1 MGYES
6 HEELLKVLHEL
17 HAAMKTSQ
25 MYQLEQR
32 QADTKLRYVEAQRQK
47 LESSIAREKLEKSK
61 KFKLIEKEI
70 AKRQAKYNDA
80 HLKALK
86 ARNEYVLCMD
96 AANSAV
102 HKYFIDDLSDIIDVI
117 DSKHLSFLSLVRRL
131 IIIFSSTRPLID
143 FRLATVYGHWLPQ
156 LRGPGAASSRFGRRE
171 HSSLAPSTFV

>member
-1 MGYES
+1 
-6 HEELLKVLHEL
+6 
-17 HAAMKTSQ
+17 

-32 QADTKLRYVEAQRQK
+32 QAETKLRYVESQRQK

-102 HKYFIDDLSDIIDVI
+102 HKYFIDDLTDIIDVI
-117 DSKHLSFLSLVRRL
+117 DTKPSLFTFIESLFLTCS
-131 IIIFSSTRPLID
+131 LID
-143 FRLATVYGHWLPQ
+143 WRQCMDIGFHNCVGRALQVHVSAEENIRRSLQVRLRLSCPV
-156 LRGPGAASSRFGRRE
+156 RGFPIG
-171 HSSLAPSTFV
+171 

>member
-1 MGYES
+1 
-6 HEELLKVLHEL
+6 
-17 HAAMKTSQ
+17 

-32 QADTKLRYVEAQRQK
+32 QAETKLRYVEAQRQK

-117 DSKHLSFLSLVRRL
+117 IPHSCYPKVNLTLYHSWFMV
-131 IIIFSSTRPLID
+131 
-143 FRLATVYGHWLPQ
+143 VYGHWIP
-156 LRGPGAASSRFGRRE
+156 
-171 HSSLAPSTFV
+171 

>member
-1 MGYES
+1 MVLLSQCREVGYES

-32 QADTKLRYVEAQRQK
+32 QAETKLRYVEAQRQK
-47 LESSIAREKLEKSK
+47 LESSIAKEKLDKSK

-70 AKRQAKYNDA
+70 AKRRAKYNDA

-102 HKYFIDDLSDIIDVI
+102 HKYFIDDLSDIIDV
-117 DSKHLSFLSLVRRL
+117 SFLSPHFDRNP
-131 IIIFSSTRPLID
+131 IIGCTCTD
-143 FRLATVYGHWLPQ
+143 
-156 LRGPGAASSRFGRRE
+156 SRC
-171 HSSLAPSTFV
+171 V

>member
-1 MGYES
+1 MTLLSQCREVGYES

-25 MYQLEQR
+25 LYQLEQR
-32 QADTKLRYVEAQRQK
+32 QAETKLRYVEAQRQK

-70 AKRQAKYNDA
+70 AKRRAKYNDA

-102 HKYFIDDLSDIIDVI
+102 HKYFIDDLSDIIDVSI
-117 DSKHLSFLSLVRRL
+117 RVLFFFLKSTNCEQVLIQIYPVHSVWTLDSTIAWRERCSF
-131 IIIFSSTRPLID
+131 TCRPKKI
-143 FRLATVYGHWLPQ
+143 
-156 LRGPGAASSRFGRRE
+156 
-171 HSSLAPSTFV
+171 

>member
-117 DSKHLSFLSLVRRL
+117 DSNTSPSCRL
-131 IIIFSSTRPLID
+131 FD
-143 FRLATVYGHWLPQ
+143 D
-156 LRGPGAASSRFGRRE
+156 
-171 HSSLAPSTFV
+171 